1 MGGAV
6 VASVGRASVAGV
18 GVAGVGVAGV
28 GVAGVGVG
36 EARRIRDWRYWY
48 DSRAIQNGPV

>member
-1 MGGAV
+1 VGGAV